1 VYSDILH
8 KDQAVCFLAPI
19 DKFIYCENSNRI
31 SKQLIESN
39 IFLVL
44 SFVSYDKMKLFTVAV
59 ILCLQA
65 DGLLGEVCED
75 DEANYQKA
83 SDHLIGV
90 GRINGPADCKALA
103 QKNPNGEGEC
113 GSDHIVGKYCRKS
126 CGTCEG
132 VIDCDDPNNR
142 AKDFRGLN
150 CDWVGYNDKWHSSC
164 GKYDDNDFKASI
176 MCCDCKT
183 FEDKYIDVIDQ
194 CASNPCKNDGTCE
207 DGKNSYTCTCVNNW
221 SGYNCETECIEDT
234 HCDSSRPF
242 CTSTGHCGE
251 CKEDSDCSNDERCF
265 IGTCERTILEFL
277 KITDMFKTY
286 ENPCPA
292 KNSLINYSF
301 SHLRYCNRNGL

>member
-19 DKFIYCENSNRI
+19 DKFTYCENPNRI

-83 SDHLIGV
+83 SEILKGV

-113 GSDHIVGKYCRKS
+113 GSDNIVGKYCRKS
-126 CGTCEG
+126 CGTCGADDTRQDAESCEDAMAIEKCIKLKNNG
-132 VIDCDDPNNR
+132 RCDKPKVSKRCMKTCGLCVGPNPASCQEKCVADWTGGTPDCIKREACQR
-142 AKDFRGLN
+142 ACN
-150 CDWVGYNDKWHSSC
+150 
-164 GKYDDNDFKASI
+164 A
-176 MCCDCKT
+176 
-183 FEDKYIDVIDQ
+183 
-194 CASNPCKNDGTCE
+194 GTCPE
-207 DGKNSYTCTCVNNW
+207 
-221 SGYNCETECIEDT
+221 YN
-234 HCDSSRPF
+234 
-242 CTSTGHCGE
+242 
-251 CKEDSDCSNDERCF
+251 K
-265 IGTCERTILEFL
+265 
-277 KITDMFKTY
+277 
-286 ENPCPA
+286 
-292 KNSLINYSF
+292 
-301 SHLRYCNRNGL
+301 